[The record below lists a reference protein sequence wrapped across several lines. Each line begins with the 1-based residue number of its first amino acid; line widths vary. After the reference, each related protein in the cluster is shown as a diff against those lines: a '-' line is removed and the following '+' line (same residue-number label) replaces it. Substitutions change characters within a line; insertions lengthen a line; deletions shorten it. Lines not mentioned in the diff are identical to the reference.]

1 MKHAYNFVFIMQH
14 NCLEFIICMHAIIRK
29 DKTDSAMQYTIHALC
44 ITFLLHINLQSY
56 IHLKMK
62 YFSVCPI
69 QYCNGHNNR
78 QYEALSNLQSVMQP
92 YALVADTNACS
103 T

>member
-1 MKHAYNFVFIMQH
+1 MP
-14 NCLEFIICMHAIIRK
+14 LLG
-29 DKTDSAMQYTIHALC
+29 KTKQIEQCNIPFALC

-69 QYCNGHNNR
+69 QYCNGHNNK

-92 YALVADTNACS
+92 YALVADTNAAVPES
-103 T
+103 FAF